1 MKRTISLALVLML
14 LLGAFAGCGSDPAET
29 TASAEVTDTTAAETE
44 TETLY
49 EPDDLPADL
58 RYDGETINTFGWSG
72 PAAIEFFAE
81 EMNGE
86 LVNDAIYQRNLTVEE
101 RLGVQLEYVLQPGAY
116 NDRNTWANTVVN
128 SVQAGDGAYDIASGY
143 SMSGATLAFKGV
155 SINLNDLQY
164 LNFDK
169 PWWPASLQEE
179 ATCGGKL
186 YFCSGDIS
194 TYMIYYLY
202 GTYFNKQLIIDH
214 DLENPYDLVREGTWT
229 LDKMMEMSSG
239 IYQDLNG
246 DGTKDVGDT
255 YGFATHSTYT
265 DPIYFGVGLRTT
277 EKGEDDIPVL
287 SPSFGGERAHWLLE
301 TLVGFFATNDAW
313 LETKDYANTDNMF
326 KEGRALFSNNEF
338 LYAAV
343 KIRDAELEYGIVPLP
358 KYDEAQKEYH
368 TVMSFPYSLYSVPID
383 ARDPDMSAAVLE
395 CLASESH
402 RTVVPALFETGMKV
416 KYAQDDEAAQMFDL
430 IRSSAVFDFGRVFN
444 ESMNGMTYSLFR
456 SAVSGAKENWMSIY
470 ASNEKALTAALEKV
484 VTALVGE

>member
-1 MKRTISLALVLML
+1 MKRTISLALVLMM

-86 LVNDAIYQRNLTVEE
+86 LVNDAIYQRNLSVEE

-246 DGTKDVGDT
+246 DGT
-255 YGFATHSTYT
+255 
-265 DPIYFGVGLRTT
+265 
-277 EKGEDDIPVL
+277 
-287 SPSFGGERAHWLLE
+287 
-301 TLVGFFATNDAW
+301 
-313 LETKDYANTDNMF
+313 
-326 KEGRALFSNNEF
+326 
-338 LYAAV
+338 
-343 KIRDAELEYGIVPLP
+343 
-358 KYDEAQKEYH
+358 
-368 TVMSFPYSLYSVPID
+368 
-383 ARDPDMSAAVLE
+383 
-395 CLASESH
+395 
-402 RTVVPALFETGMKV
+402 
-416 KYAQDDEAAQMFDL
+416 
-430 IRSSAVFDFGRVFN
+430 
-444 ESMNGMTYSLFR
+444 
-456 SAVSGAKENWMSIY
+456 
-470 ASNEKALTAALEKV
+470 
-484 VTALVGE
+484 